1 MTSFTSQW
9 ADYLPTLLDGLKLS
23 VGITAASLIFGIPLG
38 LMLALAT
45 ASPSKV
51 PRAVAIA
58 FVEVGRGAPALVVLQ
73 LVYFGLPGVGLSM
86 GSITAAC
93 VALALT
99 TGAYTSEILRA
110 GLQSVAAGQR
120 EASEAL
126 GMNKLDELRFVILP
140 QGLRVALPALVGF
153 AIIIFQT
160 TSLTFT
166 IAVPELLSRAYS
178 IGSSTFD
185 YLSVLVLA
193 GLLYA
198 AISIPATWL
207 TVGIERRLSR
217 HL

>member
-23 VGITAASLIFGIPLG
+23 VGITAASLRFGIPLG